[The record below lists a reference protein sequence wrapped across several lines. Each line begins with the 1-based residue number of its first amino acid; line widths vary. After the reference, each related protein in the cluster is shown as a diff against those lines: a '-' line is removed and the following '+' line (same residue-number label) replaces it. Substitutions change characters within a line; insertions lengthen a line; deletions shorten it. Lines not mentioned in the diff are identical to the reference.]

1 MSKKKEALEP
11 PELRE
16 TPERSQHSPVDDVAF
31 KPKGGKAVQ
40 TVRRVRYEH
49 PLDVMLHRS
58 LLTDKQ
64 YDLATLLYRNWRDE
78 NSILFPDRQTLKR
91 GLRIRRK
98 NFSACCS
105 SMSYLHLLSNSNRII
120 WNPQP

>member
-40 TVRRVRYEH
+40 TVRRVRSVSYTH
-49 PLDVMLHRS
+49 
-58 LLTDKQ
+58 LTLPTTP
-64 YDLATLLYRNWRDE
+64 YV
-78 NSILFPDRQTLKR
+78 
-91 GLRIRRK
+91 
-98 NFSACCS
+98 
-105 SMSYLHLLSNSNRII
+105 
-120 WNPQP
+120 